1 MKKLAYIF
9 IIILLITCKK
19 DKLINDKA
27 ILVGNWEWV
36 YSKIV
41 KAGSNS
47 YTYYKTPN
55 SENATYQLNFLEK
68 GKVQFMKDN
77 VILEEY
83 RIVFK
88 PTDVKCFDDGEKYKI
103 WLNNK
108 SENSLII
115 CIKNDTLRTSGV
127 FPFEQQN
134 ESNEFNEG
142 NYFIRE

>member
-9 IIILLITCKK
+9 IVLSLITCKK
-19 DKLINDKA
+19 DKLIDDKA
-27 ILVGNWEWV
+27 VLIGKWEWI
-36 YSKIV
+36 YSKFYRE
-41 KAGSNS
+41 GSS
-47 YTYYKTPN
+47 PYTFYKTPN
-55 SENATYQLNFLEK
+55 SEDATYQLNFLEK

-88 PTDVKCFDDGEKYKI
+88 STDERCFDNFEKHRI

-108 SENSLII
+108 SDNRLII

-134 ESNEFNEG
+134 EFYVG
-142 NYFIRE
+142 NYFIRK